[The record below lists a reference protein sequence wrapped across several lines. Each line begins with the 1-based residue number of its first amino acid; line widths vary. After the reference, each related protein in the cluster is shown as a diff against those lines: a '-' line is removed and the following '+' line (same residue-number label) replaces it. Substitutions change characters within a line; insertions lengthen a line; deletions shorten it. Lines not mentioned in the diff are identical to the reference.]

1 MVFDNILFHNV
12 EELEA
17 ADKGLMM
24 WRLPK
29 YVRERVNEGIETITG
44 RYTTGVEFRFKMKTD
59 SVRLYLRADEAFE
72 AQVAYVFFGSI
83 QGGWQSSSFVIGRE
97 KTEIIIRKPDNMDVL
112 KQISERQKFAFNPEV
127 VRVVLPYGHIY
138 YCGIAGDVE
147 APAQKDLPQKTYLAY
162 GSSITHGSL
171 ALAAP
176 YSYCFRVAQMMNC
189 DYINLGFAGSAQME
203 EGMAEYIMSRK
214 DWDFASFE
222 MGINMIDLPEKLFEE
237 NVCRFTEAFTKEER
251 PIFFTDIYGSNEQE
265 PNQTT
270 IIRYR
275 EIARQQFLKQLSQ
288 KKNAVY
294 VSGLELLNN
303 PSFLS
308 QDLTHPS
315 LEGIDEIAK
324 NWFHVMS
331 RF

>member
-1 MVFDNILFHNV
+1 MKKRVLAAAMSMMMAASIFGGSVPARAAESDQEVVDLRLIFYGDASSRRDEFFKNEFHDAVLNDLNIDL
-12 EELEA
+12 
-17 ADKGLMM
+17 
-24 WRLPK
+24 
-29 YVRERVNEGIETITG
+29 T
-44 RYTTGVEFRFKMKTD
+44 VEFLPWGSDTNVSTMLASGENFAIEYIVSNYDWHTKG
-59 SVRLYLRADEAFE
+59 YLATID
-72 AQVAYVFFGSI
+72 
-83 QGGWQSSSFVIGRE
+83 
-97 KTEIIIRKPDNMDVL
+97 
-112 KQISERQKFAFNPEV
+112 
-127 VRVVLPYGHIY
+127 
-138 YCGIAGDVE
+138 
-147 APAQKDLPQKTYLAY
+147 LAY

-275 EIARQQFLKQLSQ
+275 EIARQQFLKHLSQ